1 MDKQLIL
8 AVAGSGKTYH
18 IVKQLDLKNRY
29 LLITYTI
36 SGIKSIK
43 NEVINQFGYLP
54 KNIKIKNYFSFLYS
68 FCYKPFFADEYN
80 DRGITWNYPKSFFDN
95 SFFTKNNYLY
105 HNRISKLLI
114 DQDNI
119 LDVRS
124 RLEKYY
130 DYVLFD
136 EIQDF
141 GGNDFNFLLELTKSK
156 VKFLLVG
163 DFFQHTF
170 DTSRD
175 KKTNQ
180 NLYSS
185 LAKYI
190 ARFKT
195 AGFNFDDFTLIKSRR
210 CSKTTCEFI
219 QNRVGIRIESNSN
232 RITECKLIDN
242 KEEAQKILSNNS
254 IVKLFLTR
262 HYNYSCRSD
271 NWGACKGLGYEDV
284 CVIVND
290 ELYKKIKSE
299 NIITFKSRITR
310 NKFYVACSRTKN
322 NLYFVH
328 NKFVKEF
335 KN

>member
-18 IVKQLDLKNRY
+18 IVKQLDFKKRY

-43 NEVINQFGYLP
+43 SEVINQFGYLP
-54 KNIKIKNYFSFLYS
+54 ENIKIKNYFSFLYS
-68 FCYKPFFADEYN
+68 FCYKPFFADEFN
-80 DRGITWNYPKSFFDN
+80 DKGITWNYPKSFYDN
-95 SFFTKNNYLY
+95 SFFTNNNYIY
-105 HNRISKLLI
+105 HNRISKLLL
-114 DQDNI
+114 DKENI
-119 LDVRS
+119 LDVRA

-141 GGNDFNFLLELTKSK
+141 GGNDFNFLLELAQSK

-180 NLYSS
+180 SLHSS
-185 LAKYI
+185 LDKYI
-190 ARFKT
+190 KRFKK
-195 AGFNFDDFTLIKSRR
+195 AGFNFDNSTLIKSRR
-210 CSKTTCEFI
+210 CSKTTCDFI
-219 QNRVGIRIESNSN
+219 QDRIGIKIESNSD

-242 KEEAQKILSNNS
+242 KEDAQKIFDNQSL
-254 IVKLFLTR
+254 VKLFLTR
-262 HYNYSCRSD
+262 HYNYKCQSD
-271 NWGACKGLGYEDV
+271 NWGACKGLGYNDV

-290 ELYKKIKSE
+290 ELYKKIKSG
-299 NIITFKSRITR
+299 NLISFKSNITR
-310 NKFYVACSRTKN
+310 NKFYVACSRTRN
-322 NLYFVH
+322 NLYFAH
-328 NKFVKEF
+328 IKWI
-335 KN
+335 KNHK

>member
-18 IVKQLDLKNRY
+18 IVNELDLEKRY

-68 FCYKPFFADEYN
+68 FCYKPFFADQHN
-80 DRGITWNYPKSFFDN
+80 VKGITWNYPKSFYDT
-95 SFFTKNNYLY
+95 SIFTKNNYLY
-105 HNRISKLLI
+105 HNRISKLL
-114 DQDNI
+114 
-119 LDVRS
+119 LDKNHFQEVKERI
-124 RLEKYY
+124 EKYY

-141 GGNDFNFLLELTKSK
+141 GGNDFNFLLELTKSN

-175 KKTNQ
+175 RNI
-180 NLYSS
+180 NRSLHSS
-185 LAKYI
+185 LNKFKE
-190 ARFKT
+190 RFKSS
-195 AGFNFDDFTLIKSRR
+195 GFIFDDLTLIKSRR
-210 CSKTTCEFI
+210 CSKTICDFI
-219 QNRVGIRIESNSN
+219 RNRIGIEIESNST
-232 RITECKLIDN
+232 RITDCELIEN
-242 KEEAQKILSNNS
+242 KEKAKRIYEDDN

-262 HYNYSCRSD
+262 HYNYDCRSD
-271 NWGACKGLGYEDV
+271 NWGACKGLGFENI
-284 CVIVND
+284 CIVISD
-290 ELYKKIKSE
+290 ELLKKYKSGGMI
-299 NIITFKSRITR
+299 NFKSNITR

-322 NLYFVH
+322 NLYFIP
-328 NKFVKEF
+328 NKIIRQVK
-335 KN
+335 